1 LITDKGRGILA
12 KYLIGQAPAYASF
25 LALGVG
31 RKPLGPDE
39 IALND
44 QGEPDNL
51 ALKNELDFEVLRVP
65 ISSRGYVY
73 DDDGTVNIVFV
84 GELPSEQR
92 YEFSEIGVFSAKAN
106 PVAGSFGSRMIYTFS
121 ESENWEYH
129 DEDSAVGLP
138 TYLEPL
144 YGEQEENIID
154 KTDLAFRTGSN
165 NALFAGSDVRLDRQ
179 ERPRFLDRTLIV
191 RGDLST
197 LEHSGG
203 AMLPKEDDEFGY
215 YSSHIHLTGSTPNLN
230 RNPPNDELRIAFS
243 VLNKLDTQANT
254 IDNVK
259 ILVEFASTDAIDP
272 DNYARMEIELLKQDY
287 NFNQNRYFV
296 SKKTL
301 GGLRKSSGFTW
312 SNVNVVKIYASVYE
326 TPENPEDDPI
336 LSDNFY
342 ISLDGLR
349 FENLS
354 SVTPLYGLSGYSVVR
369 NEEKRTI
376 VKEPNSSNLLE
387 FRFGLGIE

>member
-12 KYLIGQAPAYASF
+12 KYLIGQAPSYASF
-25 LALGVG
+25 LALGIG
-31 RKPLGPDE
+31 KEPLSDVSE
-39 IALND
+39 TVDYSA
-44 QGEPDNL
+44 QE
-51 ALKNELDFEVLRVP
+51 ELDFEVLRVP

-73 DDDGTVNIVFV
+73 DEDGTVNIVFV

-106 PVAGSFGSRMIYTFS
+106 PVAGSFGSRIIYTFS

-129 DEDSAVGLP
+129 DEDSAVGP
-138 TYLEPL
+138 VTYLEPL
-144 YGEQEENIID
+144 YGEQEKSIID
-154 KTDLAFRTGSN
+154 KPDLAFRTGSN

-179 ERPRFLDRTLIV
+179 ERPRFLDRTLII

-197 LEHSGG
+197 LEYSGN
-203 AMLPKEDDEFGY
+203 AILPKENDELGY
-215 YSSHIHLTGSTPNLN
+215 YSSHIHLTGLTPNLN
-230 RNPPNDELRIAFS
+230 RNPPNDELRLAFS

-301 GGLRKSSGFTW
+301 GELKKSSGFTW
-312 SNVNVVKIYASVYE
+312 SNVSVVKIYASVYE
-326 TPENPEDDPI
+326 TPEDPEDDPI

>member
-12 KYLIGQAPAYASF
+12 KYLIGQAPSYASF
-25 LALGVG
+25 LALGIG
-31 RKPLGPDE
+31 KEPLSDVS
-39 IALND
+39 
-44 QGEPDNL
+44 EPVDYS
-51 ALKNELDFEVLRVP
+51 AQEELDFEVLRVP

-73 DDDGTVNIVFV
+73 DEDGTVNIVFV

-129 DEDSAVGLP
+129 DEDSAVGP
-138 TYLEPL
+138 TTYLEPL
-144 YGEQEENIID
+144 YGEQEENVID

-197 LEHSGG
+197 LEYSGG
-203 AMLPKEDDEFGY
+203 SILPKEDELGY
-215 YSSHIHLTGSTPNLN
+215 YASHIHLTGSTPNLN
-230 RNPPNDELRIAFS
+230 RNPPNDELRLAFS
-243 VLNKLDTQANT
+243 VLNKLDTQENT

-272 DNYARMEIELLKQDY
+272 DNYARMEIELLTQDY

-301 GGLRKSSGFTW
+301 GELKKSSGFTW

-326 TPENPEDDPI
+326 TPEDPEDDPI

>member
-1 LITDKGRGILA
+1 MITDKGRGILA
-12 KYLIGQAPAYASF
+12 KYLIGQAPSYASF
-25 LALGVG
+25 LALGIG
-31 RKPLGPDE
+31 KEPLSDSSE
-39 IALND
+39 TVDYSA
-44 QGEPDNL
+44 QE
-51 ALKNELDFEVLRVP
+51 ELDFEVLRVP

-73 DDDGTVNIVFV
+73 DEDGTVNIVFV

-106 PVAGSFGSRMIYTFS
+106 PIAGSFGSRMIYTFS

-129 DEDSAVGLP
+129 DEDSAVGP
-138 TYLEPL
+138 VTYLEPL

-179 ERPRFLDRTLIV
+179 ERPRFLDRTLII

-197 LEHSGG
+197 LEYSGG
-203 AMLPKEDDEFGY
+203 SILPKQDELGY
-215 YSSHIHLTGSTPNLN
+215 YASHIHLTGSTPNLN
-230 RNPPNDELRIAFS
+230 RNPPNDELRLAFS
-243 VLNKLDTQANT
+243 VLNKLDKQANT

-301 GGLRKSSGFTW
+301 GELKKSSGFTW

-326 TPENPEDDPI
+326 TPEDPEDDPI
-336 LSDNFY
+336 LSNNFY

>member
-1 LITDKGRGILA
+1 MITDKGRGILA
-12 KYLIGQAPAYASF
+12 KYLIGQAPSYASF
-25 LALGVG
+25 LALGIG
-31 RKPLGPDE
+31 KEPLSDVSAPVDYSAQE
-39 IALND
+39 
-44 QGEPDNL
+44 
-51 ALKNELDFEVLRVP
+51 ELDFEVLRVP

-73 DDDGTVNIVFV
+73 DEDGTVNIVFV

-179 ERPRFLDRTLIV
+179 ERPRFLDRTLII

-215 YSSHIHLTGSTPNLN
+215 YASHIHLTGSTPNLN
-230 RNPPNDELRIAFS
+230 RNPPNDELRLAFS
-243 VLNKLDTQANT
+243 VLNKLDTQENT

-272 DNYARMEIELLKQDY
+272 DNYARMEIELLTQDY

-301 GGLRKSSGFTW
+301 GELKKSPGFTW

-326 TPENPEDDPI
+326 TPEDPEDDPI

>member
-12 KYLIGQAPAYASF
+12 KYLIGQAPSYASF
-25 LALGVG
+25 LALGIG
-31 RKPLGPDE
+31 KEPLSDSSE
-39 IALND
+39 TVDYSA
-44 QGEPDNL
+44 QE
-51 ALKNELDFEVLRVP
+51 ELDFEVLRVP

-73 DDDGTVNIVFV
+73 DEDGTVNIVFV

-106 PVAGSFGSRMIYTFS
+106 PIAGSFGSRMIYTFS

-129 DEDSAVGLP
+129 DEDSAVGP
-138 TYLEPL
+138 VTYLEPL

-179 ERPRFLDRTLIV
+179 ERPRFLDRTLII

-197 LEHSGG
+197 LEYSGG
-203 AMLPKEDDEFGY
+203 SILPKQDELGY
-215 YSSHIHLTGSTPNLN
+215 YASHIHLTGSTPNLN
-230 RNPPNDELRIAFS
+230 RNPPNDELRLAFS
-243 VLNKLDTQANT
+243 VLNKLDKQANT

-301 GGLRKSSGFTW
+301 GELKKSSGFTW

-326 TPENPEDDPI
+326 TPEDPEDDPI
-336 LSDNFY
+336 LSNNFY